1 MVKKLGSPTTES
13 VPCSWIKRLR
23 LTVVKRTMFFN
34 TTSKFNTILIE
45 IPVGFFAETVNL
57 ILKSIGRYNRPS
69 IAKKTQKAK
78 QKTPIS

>member
-1 MVKKLGSPTTES
+1 MVKKLRGSTTES

-23 LTVVKRTMFFN
+23 LTVVKRTMF
-34 TTSKFNTILIE
+34 SKFNTILIK
-45 IPVGFFAETVNL
+45 ITVGLFAETVNL
-57 ILKSIGRYNRPS
+57 ILKSTGRYSRPS